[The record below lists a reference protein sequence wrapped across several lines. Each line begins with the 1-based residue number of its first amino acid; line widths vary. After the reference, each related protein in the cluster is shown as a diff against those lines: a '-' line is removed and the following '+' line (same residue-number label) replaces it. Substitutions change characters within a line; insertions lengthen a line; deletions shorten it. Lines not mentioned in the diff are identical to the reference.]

1 MGASSTPAVGGWVVV
16 TSSWAVVVVSPA
28 VVVGASAA
36 VVVVV
41 ASTVVVVGATVVV
54 VGGSTVVVGATEMS
68 GAGGNSVVVG
78 AVVGTGGG
86 GVAGGPEG
94 LGVVAGVVARGAA
107 AVVGAWAARDTP
119 AGGSGGTVV
128 LVDDPG
134 LALEGAT
141 DGGSAGNGGLVV
153 SAGSCWTAEGARG
166 VLGTSAADATRA
178 ASTAN
183 VSPKATSMRRQGSWC
198 SARWRGFRGGMTCP
212 RRRILRI
219 VRSNGKS
226 ASVIMGRRGQAPR
239 RRGRG

>member
-36 VVVVV
+36 VVVV
-41 ASTVVVVGATVVV
+41 ASTVVVVGAAVVV
-54 VGGSTVVVGATEMS
+54 VVGSTVVVGATEMS
-68 GAGGNSVVVG
+68 GAGGSSVVVG

-107 AVVGAWAARDTP
+107 AVVGAWAARATGDTP
-119 AGGSGGTVV
+119 AGGSLGTVV
-128 LVDDPG
+128 LVDDDPG
-134 LALEGAT
+134 PALEGAT
-141 DGGSAGNGGLVV
+141 AGGSAGNGGMVV

-183 VSPKATSMRRQGSWC
+183 VSPKATSMRRQGSRC

-226 ASVIMGRRGQAPR
+226 ASVIMG
-239 RRGRG
+239 

>member
-36 VVVVV
+36 VVVV
-41 ASTVVVVGATVVV
+41 ASTVVVVGAAVVV
-54 VGGSTVVVGATEMS
+54 VGSTVVVGATEMT
-68 GAGGNSVVVG
+68 GAGGSSVVVG
-78 AVVGTGGG
+78 AVVGAGGG

-107 AVVGAWAARDTP
+107 AVVGAWAARATGDTP
-119 AGGSGGTVV
+119 AGGSWGTVV
-128 LVDDPG
+128 LVDDDPG
-134 LALEGAT
+134 PALEGAT
-141 DGGSAGNGGLVV
+141 DGGSAGNGKLVV

-166 VLGTSAADATRA
+166 ALGTSAADATRA

-183 VSPKATSMRRQGSWC
+183 VSPKATSMRRQGSRC
-198 SARWRGFRGGMTCP
+198 SARWRGFRSGMTCP

-226 ASVIMGRRGQAPR
+226 ASVIMG
-239 RRGRG
+239 